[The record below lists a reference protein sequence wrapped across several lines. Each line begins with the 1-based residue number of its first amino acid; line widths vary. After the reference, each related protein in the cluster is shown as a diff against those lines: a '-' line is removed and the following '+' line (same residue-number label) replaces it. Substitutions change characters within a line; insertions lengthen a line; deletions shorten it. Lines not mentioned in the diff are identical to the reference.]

1 VSAEPASTPAPG
13 SPSGGRYWRRG
24 EEPEFGRVVF
34 FTDAVYAIALTL
46 LALDL
51 RVSELTGDPSSPASM
66 LRALDD
72 LLPQLVAF
80 GVAFTLLATY
90 WLAHHSFVARLD
102 AIDGRLMTTN
112 LVYLAFVALL
122 PFPTSL
128 IGEHEANPISGV
140 VFAATLAAIS
150 LLEAVMLQHAHRAGL
165 LRRKL
170 SDGEF
175 RSERA
180 AALQPAVMFLV
191 TIPLAFVSPT
201 LMLFSWLVVGPV
213 AGRWLGRRARRARA
227 STTEAGSSD

>member
-1 VSAEPASTPAPG
+1 MSAEPAPAPG
-13 SPSGGRYWRRG
+13 APTNGRYWRRG

-34 FTDAVYAIALTL
+34 FSDAVYAIALTL

-51 RVSELTGDPSSPASM
+51 RVGELTGDPDTPASM

-72 LLPQLVAF
+72 LVPQLVAF
-80 GVAFTLLATY
+80 AVAFALLASY

-112 LVYLAFVALL
+112 LTYLAFVALL

-140 VFAATLAAIS
+140 VFAATLAVIS
-150 LLEAVMLQHAHRAGL
+150 MLEAVMLQHAHRAGL
-165 LRRKL
+165 LRRRL
-170 SDGEF
+170 TDREF

-180 AALQPAVMFLV
+180 AALQPAVMFLA
-191 TIPLAFVSPT
+191 TIPLAFISPT
-201 LMLFSWLVVGPV
+201 VMLVSWLVVGPL
-213 AGRWLGRRARRARA
+213 AGRWLGLRARRIAA
-227 STTEAGSSD
+227 AEADPEG